1 MILWYAISS
10 TVHRTFSMFILYIEH
25 SVKTVHSLHRTFSKN
40 GLRKNE
46 EKKKR
51 IIPFQQISPSFVLC
65 IVCIS
70 FYASSVSHLNECVWV
85 SKQKWHSSL
94 IWLKIKSK
102 KEKSIRVF
110 SQNTHYYSSN
120 SFHPSQSILRF
131 CSTSFLSRILLS
143 HELCLQQKKNISKI
157 HTKKQTNFFL
167 KNIK

>member
-1 MILWYAISS
+1 MK
-10 TVHRTFSMFILYIEH
+10 R
-25 SVKTVHSLHRTFSKN
+25 
-40 GLRKNE
+40 
-46 EKKKR
+46 KKKR

-102 KEKSIRVF
+102 KRKSIQVF

-143 HELCLQQKKNISKI
+143 HELFTAKKNISKI
-157 HTKKQTNFFL
+157 HTKKTIKFFFEKYQIILYVNWYVFFL
-167 KNIK
+167 FS